1 MRQLQQC
8 KVQGGRRRKCPALTA
23 FYTLRQMFKDENKK
37 AEELLEAAA
46 QQHQQLQQRCRQLQ
60 QKRQR

>member
-1 MRQLQQC
+1 M
-8 KVQGGRRRKCPALTA
+8 PALTA
-23 FYTLRQMFKDENKK
+23 FYALRQMFKDENKK